1 MATEIE
7 ELKRKIEV
15 AKMKKQELLVEL
27 NNLKTRVSEDRRW
40 EDLKKIEELKKQ
52 LLNNA

>member
-1 MATEIE
+1 MSKEIDD
-7 ELKRKIEV
+7 LKKKIEV

-27 NNLKTRVSEDRRW
+27 NNLKARISEDRRW

>member
-1 MATEIE
+1 MSKEIDD
-7 ELKRKIEV
+7 LKKKIEK
-15 AKMKKQELLVEL
+15 AKIKKQELLAEL
-27 NNLKTRVSEDRRW
+27 NILKTRMLEERRR

>member
-1 MATEIE
+1 MSKEIE
-7 ELKRKIEV
+7 DLKKKIEL
-15 AKMKKQELLVEL
+15 AKLKKQELLIEL
-27 NNLKTRVSEDRRW
+27 NTLKTRMSEERRR